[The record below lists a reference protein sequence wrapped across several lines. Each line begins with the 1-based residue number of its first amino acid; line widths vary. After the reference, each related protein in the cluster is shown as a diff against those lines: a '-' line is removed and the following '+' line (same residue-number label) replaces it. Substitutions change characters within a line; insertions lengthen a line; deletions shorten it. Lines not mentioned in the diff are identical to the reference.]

1 MESYQIWII
10 CISAG
15 IVQVGSCI
23 GLFLWLKKSEK
34 NEIEIPEK
42 NLALPIEDQKNKISK
57 VDPIQFIP

>member
-42 NLALPIEDQKNKISK
+42 NLALPIEDQKNKI
-57 VDPIQFIP
+57 